1 MTATLAPD
9 CAALPAGGLDPE
21 HFDWREAWHP
31 VHYVRHL
38 SRQHPNR
45 FTLLE
50 RDLVIW
56 WDRVADQWRVF
67 DDRCPHRL
75 VPLSEGRVNEQGH
88 LECPYHGW
96 AFAGDGQCVNLPQA
110 DANCKLSAERSCAV
124 SLPAKVVQDMLFV
137 YAGDPTHADRVPV
150 PLIEPLAANPEG
162 WVVIDTFR
170 DLPYDALTLLENV
183 LDPSHVPYTHH
194 KTVGNRSTAGPVNL
208 ELIESDRQGFRGVWP
223 EGPRQGTLGRQDTVF
238 IAPNLMWHDLTSKQ
252 FGRTMTVVY
261 ATPIRPGW
269 CRLFARFPFQ
279 FASPIPAFFIRLT
292 PEWYSHL
299 GQNRILEDD
308 QIFLHWQEQALAT
321 EGGSQNYARS
331 FYLPTAAD
339 RFVIAF
345 RNWVNHYK
353 AEPLGNRPLP
363 PRQPVFELMERYH
376 SHTENCSSC
385 RTAHARLQQVRLGLA
400 ILFGLVLALAPL
412 TAQVFGTGP
421 VIGLTLLSLVAGVSW
436 LGLGRLLRQFY
447 QGDPI
452 PPRNRG

>member
-1 MTATLAPD
+1 MTATLASD
-9 CAALPAGGLDPE
+9 SAVLPAGGSDPDR
-21 HFDWREAWHP
+21 FDWKEAWHP
-31 VHYVRHL
+31 VQYERHL
-38 SRQHPNR
+38 SRQQPNR

-56 WDRVADQWRVF
+56 WDRGAEQWRVF
-67 DDRCPHRL
+67 EDRCPHRL

-96 AFAGDGQCVNLPQA
+96 AFAGDGQCVTIPQA
-110 DANCKLSAERSCAV
+110 DPDCKLSAERSCAA
-124 SLPAKVVQDMLFV
+124 SLSAKVAQGLLFV
-137 YAGDPTHADRVPV
+137 YAGTPDQAERVPL
-150 PLIEPLAANPEG
+150 PLIGPLESEPDG

-208 ELIESDRQGFRGVWP
+208 ELVESDRQGFRGVWA

-238 IAPNLMWHDLTSKQ
+238 IAPSLMWHDLTSKQ

-269 CRLFARFPFQ
+269 CRLFARFPFK
-279 FASPIPAFFIRLT
+279 FASPIPAFFIGLT

-308 QIFLHWQEQALAT
+308 QIFLHWQERALAA

-345 RNWVNHYK
+345 RNWVNRYQ
-353 AEPLGNRPLP
+353 AEPLADRPLP
-363 PRQPVFELMERYH
+363 ARQAVPDLLERYH
-376 SHTENCSSC
+376 SHTEQCNSC
-385 RTAHARLQQVRLGLA
+385 RTALKRLQQLRFSTA
-400 ILFGLVLALAPL
+400 MLFGLCLVLAPL
-412 TAQVFGTGP
+412 AGQLFGTGP
-421 VIGLTLLSLVAGVSW
+421 VVALTLVSLVAGGAW
-436 LGLGRLLRQFY
+436 LGLGRLIRQFY
-447 QGDPI
+447 QGDPV
-452 PPRNRG
+452 PPRNQS